1 MFNAGWSGVGPCT
14 DWTTLDPAIVSSS
27 RPQNYLAVTSSTNH
41 HPPLNTS
48 TNPSL
53 HLLHNTGSIPQQNKP
68 PVEQQNT
75 AMSSANPPSAPI
87 AIPQLHQLQQN
98 NVGHWLRSL
107 SSEEG
112 SCVFYNSNVLGGSS
126 ADWAASTNH
135 SGSVNGQQQQ
145 NHIFYGSN
153 ILGGGSAD
161 WAASSNHL
169 GNANGQQ
176 QQNHLVGS
184 PNSGSVTMSAPPPPG
199 FSSMRLA
206 AMQQGTATASCI
218 QKKQCSL
225 VNTDM
230 GQIESELSCF
240 ISPYF
245 QAHKFY
251 NVLSCHWHSCC
262 QKYEINNIFLPRS
275 TTYIFIMVVGVILSS
290 SSTDISTKMSH
301 PVTGFLISCK
311 HFPALFCLFSV
322 IYSHY
327 LVIIPSSSHSLFSF
341 FGILYSLNEL
351 CCFPYITCVHTTICN
366 HWAHRVWCTPQ
377 SMWCS
382 KFHTTGLPDSPLW
395 PVVCC
400 PHLNCW
406 SCQAFIQAPKSVW

>member
-1 MFNAGWSGVGPCT
+1 LFNAGWSGVGPCT

-48 TNPSL
+48 TNPGL
-53 HLLHNTGSIPQQNKP
+53 HLLHNTSSIPQQNKP

-112 SCVFYNSNVLGGSS
+112 SCVFYSSNVLGGSS

-176 QQNHLVGS
+176 QQQNHLVGS
-184 PNSGSVTMSAPPPPG
+184 PNSGSITMSAPPPPG

-206 AMQQGTATASCI
+206 AMQQGTATASCM
-218 QKKQCSL
+218 QKKQCSV

-245 QAHKFY
+245 QAHKFC
-251 NVLSCHWHSCC
+251 NVGSCHWH
-262 QKYEINNIFLPRS
+262 
-275 TTYIFIMVVGVILSS
+275 
-290 SSTDISTKMSH
+290 
-301 PVTGFLISCK
+301 
-311 HFPALFCLFSV
+311 
-322 IYSHY
+322 
-327 LVIIPSSSHSLFSF
+327 
-341 FGILYSLNEL
+341 
-351 CCFPYITCVHTTICN
+351 
-366 HWAHRVWCTPQ
+366 
-377 SMWCS
+377 
-382 KFHTTGLPDSPLW
+382 
-395 PVVCC
+395 
-400 PHLNCW
+400 
-406 SCQAFIQAPKSVW
+406 